1 MFRLSRI
8 EGEVLMGDP
17 GGYQPP
23 DDLDLRAL
31 AASLA
36 PPSPHS
42 SASVRVRAGA
52 GDLLRRRATASQEAE
67 EGWTEIQLPY
77 GDVSSLAD
85 ELTSFGADVVVIGP
99 DEVRDAVVRRLVAVA
114 GEETP

>member
-8 EGEVLMGDP
+8 EGEVILGEP
-17 GGYQPP
+17 GSCQPP
-23 DDLDLRAL
+23 EDLDLRAL

-42 SASVRVRAGA
+42 SATVRVRAGA